1 MSMDEQLED
10 LLPYY
15 ALGTLTDAE
24 RADVDAYVAR
34 DPQAASRLREMMA
47 AAAVLPAAVT
57 PVQPRA
63 SLKRNLMNRVRAEA
77 ESRAPQPER
86 AGFDLGQW
94 LVSIQRRFAPA
105 LALGALALA
114 IVAGGWGFSLNAEVA
129 RLQMQVATQAALAA
143 QVEALKQEAAVLRGE
158 LQAQND
164 VIAHLVSPGALAKS
178 IASTAAQSVAYG
190 QLINDP
196 NDNTTI
202 LVLSGLPQ
210 LEPGK
215 VYQFWW
221 IQGETPI
228 GAETFT
234 VDARG
239 RAVVRVTSSG
249 PPTDYNAMGITVEPE
264 GGSLTPTTT
273 PVMLGQI
280 S

>member
-1 MSMDEQLED
+1 
-10 LLPYY
+10 
-15 ALGTLTDAE
+15 
-24 RADVDAYVAR
+24 
-34 DPQAASRLREMMA
+34 
-47 AAAVLPAAVT
+47 
-57 PVQPRA
+57 
-63 SLKRNLMNRVRAEA
+63 
-77 ESRAPQPER
+77 
-86 AGFDLGQW
+86 
-94 LVSIQRRFAPA
+94 
-105 LALGALALA
+105 
-114 IVAGGWGFSLNAEVA
+114 
-129 RLQMQVATQAALAA
+129 
-143 QVEALKQEAAVLRGE
+143 
-158 LQAQND
+158 
-164 VIAHLVSPGALAKS
+164 
-178 IASTAAQSVAYG
+178 VAYG

-221 IQGETPI
+221 IKGETPI